1 MNSTEKAELQEEEI
15 EIIEGEN
22 PNADDDDG
30 EGQEDQRLS
39 EDRNEDEDA
48 RREAKRSE
56 RQRRKQ
62 GQKFARDKTREEMQ
76 WLIQQNQQ
84 LQERLVSIENQTLH
98 FHKGSLDQDYNKAL
112 GGVQHA
118 EDMLA
123 KAIEIGDGARV
134 PELLRQRDRAL
145 AEAAHINRTKQQF
158 SAAPAPRNE
167 TAVNMKARQWA
178 AENPWFNPDSN
189 DPDSAVAKA
198 VDASLVSEG
207 LDPATDRYWDELDR
221 RVAKY
226 LPQHFADDGE
236 SGYTQPQR
244 TGRRGPPVGG
254 SREMTPGS
262 RKVYIS
268 SDRVQALKEAGL
280 WDDPVARQRMLKRY
294 AEQDRLDRAAR

>member
-1 MNSTEKAELQEEEI
+1 MNSTEKAELQEEI

-22 PNADDDDG
+22 PNLEDDDN
-30 EGQEDQRLS
+30 EGQEDERLS
-39 EDRNEDEDA
+39 EGRNEDEDA

-84 LQERLVSIENQTLH
+84 LQERLISIENQTLS
-98 FHKGSLDQDYNKAL
+98 FQQGSLDQEYQRAL
-112 GGVQHA
+112 GGVQSA
-118 EDMLA
+118 EAMLA
-123 KAIEIGDGARV
+123 KAIEIGDGAKV
-134 PELLRQRDRAL
+134 PALLRQRDKAL
-145 AEAAHINRTKQQF
+145 AEAAHINRTKQQV
-158 SAAPAPRNE
+158 STAPVQRNE

-178 AENPWFNPDSN
+178 AENPWFNAASN

-198 VDASLVSEG
+198 VDASLVAEG

-226 LPQHFADDGE
+226 LPQHFAEEGE
-236 SGYTQPQR
+236 TGYTQSQR

-254 SREMTPGS
+254 SRDMTPGS

-268 SDRVQALKEAGL
+268 SDRVQALKDAGY
-280 WDDPVARQRMLKRY
+280 WDDPVQRQRMLKRY

>member
-1 MNSTEKAELQEEEI
+1 MNSTEKAELQEEI

-22 PNADDDDG
+22 PNLEDDDN
-30 EGQEDQRLS
+30 EGQEDERLS
-39 EDRNEDEDA
+39 ESRNEDEDA

-84 LQERLVSIENQTLH
+84 LQERLISIENQTLS
-98 FHKGSLDQDYNKAL
+98 FQQGSLDQEYQRAL
-112 GGVQHA
+112 GGVQSA
-118 EDMLA
+118 EAMLA
-123 KAIEIGDGARV
+123 KAIEIGDGAKV
-134 PELLRQRDRAL
+134 PALLRQRDKAL
-145 AEAAHINRTKQQF
+145 AEAAHINRTKQQV
-158 SAAPAPRNE
+158 STAPVQRNE

-178 AENPWFNPDSN
+178 AENPWFNASSN

-198 VDASLVSEG
+198 VDASLVAEG

-236 SGYTQPQR
+236 SGYTQSQR

-254 SREMTPGS
+254 SRDMTPGS

-268 SDRVQALKEAGL
+268 SDRVQALKDAGY
-280 WDDPVARQRMLKRY
+280 WDDPAQRQRMLKRY